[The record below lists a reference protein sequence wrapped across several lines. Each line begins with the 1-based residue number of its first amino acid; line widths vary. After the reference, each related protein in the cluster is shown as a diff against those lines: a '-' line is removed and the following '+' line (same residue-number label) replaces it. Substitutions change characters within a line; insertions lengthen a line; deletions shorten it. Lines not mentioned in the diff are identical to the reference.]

1 MKYEINHRPSFSL
14 LEVELSSGESLQ
26 AEAGAMVHMSPNIK
40 LETKAKGGVFGA
52 LKRSMLGGE
61 SFFINTFRAEGGT
74 GTLGLAPSYPGDIE
88 AFELDGTLYAQSGAF
103 LASSEGISI
112 DTKWGGAKTFF
123 GREGLF
129 LLKMSGTGVV
139 FLSSFGAIY
148 RKELH
153 DEHFV
158 IDTGHM
164 VAFSEGLDF
173 RVKRV
178 GGLKSTLFSG
188 EGLVAEFHG
197 TGTLYIQTRS
207 MDSFLSWIIP
217 HLPKGRD

>member
-1 MKYEINHRPSFSL
+1 MKYEIKHRPSFSV
-14 LEVELSSGESLQ
+14 LEVELNTRESIQ
-26 AEAGAMVHMSPNIK
+26 AESGAMVYMSPTIK
-40 LETKAKGGVFGA
+40 LETKAKGGIFGA

-61 SFFINTFRAEGGT
+61 SFFINTFRAEGGP
-74 GTLGLAPSYPGDIE
+74 GTVGLAPPYPGDIE

-129 LLKMSGTGVV
+129 LLKMSGRGLV
-139 FLSSFGAIY
+139 FLSSFGAIV

-153 DEHFV
+153 NERFI
-158 IDTGHM
+158 IDTGHL

-173 RVKRV
+173 TVKRV
-178 GGLKSTLFSG
+178 GGLKSTLLSG
-188 EGLVAEFHG
+188 EGLVAEFYG

-207 MDSFLSWIIP
+207 MDGFLSWIIP
-217 HLPKGRD
+217 NLPKRD

>member
-1 MKYEINHRPSFSL
+1 M
-14 LEVELSSGESLQ
+14 
-26 AEAGAMVHMSPNIK
+26 
-40 LETKAKGGVFGA
+40 
-52 LKRSMLGGE
+52 
-61 SFFINTFRAEGGT
+61 NTFRAEDGPGSI
-74 GTLGLAPSYPGDIE
+74 GLAPAYMGDIE

-103 LASSEGISI
+103 LASYGDIDI

-129 LLKMSGTGVV
+129 LLKMSGRGIV

-148 RKELH
+148 KKELH
-153 DEHFV
+153 NERFI

-173 RVKRV
+173 NVKRV

-188 EGLVAEFHG
+188 EGLVAEFYG

-207 MDSFLSWIIP
+207 MDSFLSWLVP
-217 HLPKGRD
+217 HLPKRD

>member
-1 MKYEINHRPSFSL
+1 
-14 LEVELSSGESLQ
+14 
-26 AEAGAMVHMSPNIK
+26 MSPTIK

-52 LKRSMLGGE
+52 LKRSMLGGGE
-61 SFFINTFRAEGGT
+61 SFFVNTFRAEDGPGSI
-74 GTLGLAPSYPGDIE
+74 GLAPAYMGDIE

-103 LASSEGISI
+103 LASYGDIDI
-112 DTKWGGAKTFF
+112 DTKWGGGAKTFF

-129 LLKMSGTGVV
+129 LLKMSGRGGIV
-139 FLSSFGAIY
+139 FLSSFGGAIY
-148 RKELH
+148 KKELH
-153 DEHFV
+153 NERFI

-173 RVKRV
+173 NVKRV

-188 EGLVAEFHG
+188 EGLVAEFYG

-207 MDSFLSWIIP
+207 MDSFLSWLVP
-217 HLPKGRD
+217 HLPKRD

>member
-1 MKYEINHRPSFSL
+1 MKYEIKHRPSFSL
-14 LEVELSSGESLQ
+14 LEVELERGESLQ
-26 AEAGAMVHMSPNIK
+26 AESGAMVHMSPTIR

-61 SFFINTFRAEGGT
+61 SFFINTFRAEDGP
-74 GTLGLAPSYPGDIE
+74 GTLGLAPPYPGDIE

-129 LLKMSGTGVV
+129 LLKISGRGLV

-153 DEHFV
+153 NERFV

-173 RVKRV
+173 NVKRV

-188 EGLVAEFHG
+188 EGLVAEFYG

-207 MDSFLSWIIP
+207 MDSFISWMVP
-217 HLPKGRD
+217 HLPQKG